1 MFQTTNQVRY
11 VFTEPWCRWQC
22 SESRAIRCR
31 RDLLRLLAPWRVM
44 CRPLRRAS
52 FWEPRRGNQLL
63 RSSLSTF
70 VPLSSHFPSVSISF
84 HLYSYF
90 QHFGTSSYFIQISQG
105 CGTKKRAFRAASVS
119 TRCRM
124 VGRPCGQFQG
134 CLKVP
139 LRSPSPHK
147 SPSFETHLA
156 RKKIKHPT
164 QSMTPGPGQIITI
177 QGLVDLSRVSAKRI
191 LKVLIW
197 VPNFDP

>member
-105 CGTKKRAFRAASVS
+105 CGTKKGPSAQRRCPPGAAWWGAHVDSSKVAS
-119 TRCRM
+119 KYLSAPQVPISPQALKPIWR
-124 VGRPCGQFQG
+124 GR
-134 CLKVP
+134 
-139 LRSPSPHK
+139 RSNTPHN
-147 SPSFETHLA
+147 
-156 RKKIKHPT
+156 
-164 QSMTPGPGQIITI
+164 Q
-177 QGLVDLSRVSAKRI
+177 
-191 LKVLIW
+191 
-197 VPNFDP
+197 

>member
-1 MFQTTNQVRY
+1 MCLQNHGVAGSAQKAGQFGAEETCCDCWHLGASCADLYGGRPSGSLAGGTNCCDLRFQ
-11 VFTEPWCRWQC
+11 
-22 SESRAIRCR
+22 
-31 RDLLRLLAPWRVM
+31 L
-44 CRPLRRAS
+44 S
-52 FWEPRRGNQLL
+52 F
-63 RSSLSTF
+63 
-70 VPLSSHFPSVSISF
+70 HFPSVSISF

-105 CGTKKRAFRAASVS
+105 CGTKKKAFRAASVS